1 MGEEMTFREIVERAR
16 ARAVETIR
24 KLIEERRSTA
34 RVHVEPALR
43 LKNIAY
49 APDGLK
55 LPLRWD
61 IYAEGEAGGKNAD
74 SVTIKFSEPVF
85 ATWSNDMKIQI
96 LDICWDCV
104 RFQLSPASSESDW
117 RWLSAWFF
125 EWFDL
130 EDKNQKSEE
139 GLYGAVHFI
148 SDPEVC
154 DGSASFIVDFGSA
167 PVEAF
172 DRLLYLIA
180 DHGYATCVIGKEEP
194 AQGSE
199 PVSSED

>member
-1 MGEEMTFREIVERAR
+1 MDEGMTFREIVERAR
-16 ARAVETIR
+16 ARAVTSIR
-24 KLIEERRSTA
+24 KTIDERCSTA

-43 LKNIAY
+43 LKTGEIAY

-61 IYAEGEAGGKNAD
+61 YYSEGESNGTNAD
-74 SVTIKFSEPVF
+74 SVTIKFSEPVY
-85 ATWSNDMKIQI
+85 ATWANEMKIKI

-104 RFQLSPASSESDW
+104 RFRLSPVPDEADW
-117 RWLSAWFF
+117 GWLSTWFL

-130 EDKNQKSEE
+130 EDKNQKSDD

-148 SDPEVC
+148 SDPELN
-154 DGSASFIVDFGSA
+154 DGGVSFIVDFGSA

-172 DRLLYLIA
+172 DRLLYLIS
-180 DHGYATCVIGKEEP
+180 DRGYTSCTIGKEEP
-194 AQGSE
+194 S
-199 PVSSED
+199 PSMISP